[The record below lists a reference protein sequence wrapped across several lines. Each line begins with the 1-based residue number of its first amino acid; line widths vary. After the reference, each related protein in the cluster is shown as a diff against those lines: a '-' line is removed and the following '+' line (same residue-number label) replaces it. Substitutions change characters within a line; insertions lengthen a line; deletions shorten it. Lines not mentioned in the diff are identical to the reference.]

1 MNGSGQPGFREK
13 KGTMSIKKS
22 GLKRRIGEAFGLEP
36 RISSSSFWQLVYV
49 LLPILVI
56 AYLAYGP
63 FFVPA
68 LFMDDWTSVIERVIT
83 GNAHWLD
90 LADSRPLLF
99 APFLIQYRLFNLNV
113 TAYYAI
119 LWSMY
124 VLMAFLLYKIVNRLP
139 LENGRLFGLLIALL
153 FLVYPT
159 NYTHMFLIMLGIYC
173 AIALTFLYGYWLLRF
188 AEGERWL
195 YLVLASTC
203 LLVSFGFYEAQA
215 GVAAAWA
222 VILLIVYRQ
231 TTVKRYLS
239 LLIPVLIVGTFSLW
253 RTLGQQ
259 SAGIQGQYL
268 SRMVLSPNTLLFRLL
283 SGYKLSI
290 GWGWTY
296 PMEQLLPWVSGA
308 KFAAL
313 LLFIVIIALW
323 WTVSRMA
330 PGSPAKRQLTE
341 ISTRGGS
348 FSGRWSMMR
357 IYLLSA
363 AFGLV
368 LIGAGYIP
376 VIMVF
381 LPSLSG
387 IGSRFNIIATIG
399 GAVFMASALMIGSLS
414 FAKSQQQLKILFL
427 TSAIPLILLGVVTQA
442 SVQYSNRTAWQEQ
455 QTIWRALFSAA
466 PGFKNDTMVLF
477 VLPDYQERSGYYNW
491 RRTPLTASWEATSG
505 LHLLYNNFTLS
516 GDVYFPDIEEPTEP
530 VLTPDGVAVQETGV
544 LIPYAKVVGFLFDTD
559 TGNLKQLDELPADW
573 IDGAADPIKLC
584 SVCITNGVNSDVPLR
599 NLVLE

>member
-1 MNGSGQPGFREK
+1 MCGLGEK
-13 KGTMSIKKS
+13 KNLMSSAKPQIGS
-22 GLKRRIGEAFGLEP
+22 SVGEAFSSEAG
-36 RISSSSFWQLVYV
+36 ISRSSIWQVVYI
-49 LLPILVI
+49 LLPIVI
-56 AYLAYGP
+56 VAFLAFGL

-68 LFMDDWTSVIERVIT
+68 LFLDDWTSVIERIVT
-83 GNAHWLD
+83 GSAQWLD

-99 APFLIQYRLFNLNV
+99 TPFLIQYRLFNLNV
-113 TAYYAI
+113 TAYYII

-124 VLMAFLLYKIVNRLP
+124 VLMAILLYKIVSRLP
-139 LENGRLFGLLIALL
+139 LENGRLFGLIVALV

-159 NYTHMFLIMLGIYC
+159 NYTHMYLIQLGIYW
-173 AIALTFLYGYWLLRF
+173 AIALTLLYGFWLLRF
-188 AEGERWL
+188 AEGERWS
-195 YLVLASTC
+195 YLALASTC
-203 LLVSFGFYEAQA
+203 LLVSFGLYEAQA

-222 VILLIVYRQ
+222 LILLIIYRQ
-231 TTVKRYLS
+231 TTIKRYLS

-259 SAGIQGQYL
+259 SAGINGQYL
-268 SRMVLSPNTLLFRLL
+268 SRMVLSPNALLFRLL

-296 PMEQLLPWVSGA
+296 PMEHLLPWVSGA

-313 LLFIVIIALW
+313 LLLVVIIASW
-323 WTVSRMA
+323 WLVSRMA
-330 PGSPAKRQLTE
+330 PGFPTRRQSTE
-341 ISTRGGS
+341 ISARGGT
-348 FSGRWSMMR
+348 FNERWSMMP
-357 IYLLSA
+357 IYFLSA
-363 AFGLV
+363 AIGVV

-376 VIMVF
+376 VVMVF

-387 IGSRFNIIATIG
+387 IGTRFNIMATIG
-399 GAVFMASALMIGSLS
+399 GAVLIASALMIGSLS

-427 TSAIPLILLGVVTQA
+427 ASAIPLILLGVVTQA

-530 VLTPDGVAVQETGV
+530 VLTPDGVAVQDTGV
-544 LIPYAKVVGFLFDTD
+544 LIPYAKVVAFFFDTD
-559 TGNLKQLDELPADW
+559 AGNLRQLNELPADW

-584 SVCITNGVNSDVPLR
+584 SACITNEVNSDVPLR